1 MKNAVILTGHGQI
14 ASGIYSSVKMIA
26 GEFENV
32 RICEFKEGEN
42 YEKLDEKLEKAYK
55 DLKAYDN
62 IVVLADIGGGT
73 PFNRAV
79 LSLSKYDKIGFVSG
93 VNFEMLYYALTS
105 EISDFDLYIKD
116 IMDHAKESVFR
127 FE

>member
-1 MKNAVILTGHGQI
+1 MKNGVILTGHGQI

-26 GEFENV
+26 GEFENI

-42 YEKLDEKLEKAYK
+42 YEKLDEQLEKAYE
-55 DLKAYDN
+55 DLKSYEN
-62 IVVLADIGGGT
+62 IIVLADIGGGT
-73 PFNRAV
+73 PFNRSV
-79 LSLSKYDKIGFVSG
+79 ISLSKYDNVEFVSG

-116 IMDHAKESVFR
+116 IMDHARASVFR

>member
-1 MKNAVILTGHGQI
+1 MKNGVILTGHGQI
-14 ASGIYSSVKMIA
+14 ASGIYSSIKMIA
-26 GEFENV
+26 GEFENI

-42 YEKLDEKLEKAYK
+42 YEKLDEQLEKAYE
-55 DLKAYDN
+55 DLKSYEN
-62 IVVLADIGGGT
+62 IIVLADIGGGT
-73 PFNRAV
+73 PFNRSV
-79 LSLSKYDKIGFVSG
+79 ISLSKYDNVEFVSG

-116 IMDHAKESVFR
+116 IMDHARASVFR

>member
-1 MKNAVILTGHGQI
+1 MKNGVILTGHGQI

-26 GEFENV
+26 GEFENI

-42 YEKLDEKLEKAYK
+42 YEKLDEKLEKAYE

-116 IMDHAKESVFR
+116 IMDHAKAAVFR

>member
-1 MKNAVILTGHGQI
+1 MKNGVILTGHGQI
-14 ASGIYSSVKMIA
+14 SSGIYSSVKMIA
-26 GEFENV
+26 GEFENI

-42 YEKLDEKLEKAYK
+42 YEKLDEQLEKAYE

-79 LSLSKYDKIGFVSG
+79 LSLSKYDNVEFVSG

-116 IMDHAKESVFR
+116 IMDHAKASVFR

>member
-1 MKNAVILTGHGQI
+1 MKNGVILTGHGQI

-26 GEFENV
+26 GEFENI

-42 YEKLDEKLEKAYK
+42 YEKLDEELEKAYE
-55 DLKAYDN
+55 DLSSYEN

-93 VNFEMLYYALTS
+93 VNFEMVYYALTS
-105 EISDFDLYIKD
+105 EIADLDLYIKD
-116 IMDHAKESVFR
+116 IMYHAKDSVFR

>member
-26 GEFENV
+26 GEFENIRV
-32 RICEFKEGEN
+32 CEFKEGEN
-42 YEKLDEKLEKAYK
+42 YEKLDEKLEKAYE
-55 DLKAYDN
+55 DLKTYDN

-105 EISDFDLYIKD
+105 EIADLDLYIKD
-116 IMDHAKESVFR
+116 IMDHAKASVFR

>member
-26 GEFENV
+26 GEFENI

-42 YEKLDEKLEKAYK
+42 YEKLDEDLEKAYE

-79 LSLSKYDKIGFVSG
+79 LSLSKYDKISFVSG

-105 EISDFDLYIKD
+105 EIADLDLYIKD
-116 IMDHAKESVFR
+116 IMDHAKASVFR

>member
-1 MKNAVILTGHGQI
+1 MKNGVILTGHGQI

-26 GEFENV
+26 GEFENI

-42 YEKLDEKLEKAYK
+42 YEKLDEELEKAYE
-55 DLKAYDN
+55 DLSSYEN

-105 EISDFDLYIKD
+105 EIADLDLYIKD
-116 IMDHAKESVFR
+116 IMDHAKASVFR

>member
-26 GEFENV
+26 GEFENI

-42 YEKLDEKLEKAYK
+42 YEKLDEKLEKAYE

-79 LSLSKYDKIGFVSG
+79 LSLSKYDKISFVSG

-105 EISDFDLYIKD
+105 EIADLDLYIKD
-116 IMDHAKESVFR
+116 IMDHAKASVFR

>member
-26 GEFENV
+26 GEFENI

-42 YEKLDEKLEKAYK
+42 YEKLDEKLEKAYE
-55 DLKAYDN
+55 DLKSYEN

-79 LSLSKYDKIGFVSG
+79 FTLSKYDKVGFISG

-105 EISDFDLYIKD
+105 EIADLDLYIKD
-116 IMDHAKESVFR
+116 IMDHAKASVFR

>member
-26 GEFENV
+26 GEFENI

-55 DLKAYDN
+55 DLKAYEN

-79 LSLSKYDKIGFVSG
+79 LSLSKYNNIGFVSG

-105 EISDFDLYIKD
+105 EIADLDLYIKD
-116 IMDHAKESVFR
+116 IMDHAKASVFR

>member
-1 MKNAVILTGHGQI
+1 MKNGVILTGHGQI

-26 GEFENV
+26 GEFENI

-42 YEKLDEKLEKAYK
+42 YERLDEQLEKAYEE
-55 DLKAYDN
+55 LKSYEN
-62 IVVLADIGGGT
+62 IVVLVDIGGGT
-73 PFNRAV
+73 PFNRSV
-79 LSLSKYDKIGFVSG
+79 ISLSKYDNVEFVSG

-105 EISDFDLYIKD
+105 EICDFDLYLKD
-116 IMDHAKESVFR
+116 IMEHAKASVFR

>member
-1 MKNAVILTGHGQI
+1 MKNAVILIGHGQI

-26 GEFENV
+26 GEFENI

-42 YEKLDEKLEKAYK
+42 YEKLDEKLEKAYE

-73 PFNRAV
+73 PLTG
-79 LSLSKYDKIGFVSG
+79 LSYP
-93 VNFEMLYYALTS
+93 
-105 EISDFDLYIKD
+105 
-116 IMDHAKESVFR
+116 
-127 FE
+127 

>member
-1 MKNAVILTGHGQI
+1 MKNGVILTGHGQI

-26 GEFENV
+26 GEFENI

-42 YEKLDEKLEKAYK
+42 YEKLDEKLEKAYE
-55 DLKAYDN
+55 DLKSYEN
-62 IVVLADIGGGT
+62 IIVLADIGGGT

-105 EISDFDLYIKD
+105 EIADLDLYIKD
-116 IMDHAKESVFR
+116 IMDHAKASVFR